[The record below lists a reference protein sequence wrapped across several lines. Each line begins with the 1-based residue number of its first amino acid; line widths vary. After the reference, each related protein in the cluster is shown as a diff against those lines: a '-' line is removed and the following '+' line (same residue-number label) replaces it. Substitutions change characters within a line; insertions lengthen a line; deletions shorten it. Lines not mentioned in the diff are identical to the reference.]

1 MGLLLFSLQFTR
13 NIYDVRFILTPIH
26 LILNYLRILVSKANY
41 ILDNVRVFSSRTTD
55 FTSGGGTAY
64 FSVVS
69 EISPVLIGFLVARLF
84 YGILG

>member
-1 MGLLLFSLQFTR
+1 VIPSNLTTR
-13 NIYDVRFILTPIH
+13 IVITTFEITT
-26 LILNYLRILVSKANY
+26 ILVSKANY

-69 EISPVLIGFLVARLF
+69 EISPVLIGIPSNLTTRIVITTFE
-84 YGILG
+84 ITT